1 MDLCPLHSHFVI
13 FFPVSEAPFMWVL
26 LHACGVSIAI
36 LEDGALALAFSSRL
50 CTPKMS
56 DHPLQLS
63 FRSIPRCDRAS
74 RAEPRATRSALYH
87 VPGLVLQHLYSHPL
101 RTRIPVV
108 YGSSPVQADSS
119 RNKRGRCDR
128 RFVLTLPERVS
139 MLTLRPTGLSSCHR
153 FLIPIVNQPRRS
165 RPSRIEI

>member
-119 RNKRGRCDR
+119 RNKEEGVTAGSFSPCPKESRCSRSVPRG
-128 RFVLTLPERVS
+128 S
-139 MLTLRPTGLSSCHR
+139 AAAIGS
-153 FLIPIVNQPRRS
+153 
-165 RPSRIEI
+165 